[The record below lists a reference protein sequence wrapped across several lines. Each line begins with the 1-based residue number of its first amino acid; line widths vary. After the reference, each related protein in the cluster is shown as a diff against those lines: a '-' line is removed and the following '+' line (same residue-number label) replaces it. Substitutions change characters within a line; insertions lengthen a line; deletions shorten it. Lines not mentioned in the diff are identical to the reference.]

1 MTTSA
6 ADRGVTA
13 TIARAGGRLS
23 GSFDIAGPQA
33 TPRYPASWLGSV
45 MTRSAPR
52 APSRAAATLS
62 AISVKTVSRSHDLLL
77 EQTAL
82 LKDYARIG
90 SRLPPKTSLAVS
102 PRALS
107 LRAGSLLFPLRSV
120 TLACYL
126 SLRKTS
132 ARFLCAGVYARGRT
146 NLPKVTE
153 EHERKRR
160 EQILAAAMECFARNG
175 YRTTSIED
183 IVRESKLSVGAIY
196 SYFPSKQ
203 DLFLALAEQ
212 RTTETLEAFRAVYER
227 PGSMAE
233 KNRDAVELFFQQMS
247 AELAPYCRV
256 SFEFWS
262 EAPKSDA
269 LQA

>member
-1 MTTSA
+1 M
-6 ADRGVTA
+6 
-13 TIARAGGRLS
+13 
-23 GSFDIAGPQA
+23 
-33 TPRYPASWLGSV
+33 
-45 MTRSAPR
+45 
-52 APSRAAATLS
+52 
-62 AISVKTVSRSHDLLL
+62 
-77 EQTAL
+77 
-82 LKDYARIG
+82 
-90 SRLPPKTSLAVS
+90 
-102 PRALS
+102 
-107 LRAGSLLFPLRSV
+107 
-120 TLACYL
+120 
-126 SLRKTS
+126 
-132 ARFLCAGVYARGRT
+132 
-146 NLPKVTE
+146 PKVTE

-160 EQILAAAMECFARNG
+160 EQILAAAMKCFARNG

-269 LQA
+269 LQAERARLCDAIRQFIVWTLTEARETGELRPDVDIEAAAELILALDDGIILHHVSGVQPIATELLKRAYIALLDGGLASPAQSLVAPAETTAAAVAGGQSRNS